1 MAIDA
6 DGVIDFVDGEEEVI
20 AETGQS
26 IVIPKELPSP
36 TLPSKAVVE
45 HHNLT
50 HIPYKSWCP
59 ICVAARRKN
68 NAHRSNQGEDRTVP
82 LLCADYCFVSE
93 STDDENLS
101 VLVGR
106 VYPSTSIVAVP
117 CDRKG
122 HDEYTAHRL
131 QSFVKSEGLPSLVYK
146 SDQERA
152 LRRLLD
158 YVVASATK
166 KGDVF

>member
-1 MAIDA
+1 MRPLGEWESPAEAGMAIDA

-50 HIPYKSWCP
+50 HIPYRSWCP

-68 NAHRSNQGEDRTVP
+68 NAHQSNQGEDRTVP
-82 LLCADYCFVSE
+82 LL
-93 STDDENLS
+93 
-101 VLVGR
+101 
-106 VYPSTSIVAVP
+106 
-117 CDRKG
+117 
-122 HDEYTAHRL
+122 
-131 QSFVKSEGLPSLVYK
+131 
-146 SDQERA
+146 
-152 LRRLLD
+152 
-158 YVVASATK
+158 
-166 KGDVF
+166 